1 MRFNSRNSEEAHEF
15 VANEAGVEAEEN
27 GEEQASTNS
36 IQEAGFCEENK
47 SQYSKRGYSKLG
59 SRKG

>member
-1 MRFNSRNSEEAHEF
+1 MSFNSHHSEEIHEF

-27 GEEQASTNS
+27 GQDQAGSNS
-36 IQEAGFCEENK
+36 IQELGLRQENQG
-47 SQYSKRGYSKLG
+47 QYSNGCYSELG